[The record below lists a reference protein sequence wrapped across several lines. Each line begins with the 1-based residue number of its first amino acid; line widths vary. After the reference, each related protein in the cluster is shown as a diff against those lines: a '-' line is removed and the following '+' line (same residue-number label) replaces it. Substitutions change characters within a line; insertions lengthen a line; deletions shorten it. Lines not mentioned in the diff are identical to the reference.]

1 MSAKYELIHTEEG
14 AFPITVMARL
24 LGVERTGYYAWRNQ
38 LGTGP
43 DPDSRRGRRQVVA
56 DRVYALWMASKKIYG
71 IRRIHAD
78 LAGEGIRVSLGLVAV
93 IMRELGIAGVQPRA
107 TKRTTVPAADAQV
120 RADLV
125 RRDFTP
131 PVPTTHLVS
140 DITYLK
146 TGEGWLFLATV
157 IDLTTRMVVGWAT
170 AAHMRTSLII
180 DALKVAH
187 QGGYVAEGA
196 IAHSDRGSQYTSVE
210 YAEVARL
217 MQVRLSVG
225 RTGVCWDNAVAE
237 AFFASLK
244 NEMFYR
250 ERFATRARARLAV
263 AEYIEVFYNRKRRH
277 SALGYDIP
285 GRAME
290 AFFDRTE
297 SGSTAADWAA

>member
-1 MSAKYELIHTEEG
+1 M
-14 AFPITVMARL
+14 V
-24 LGVERTGYYAWRNQ
+24 GVEQ
-38 LGTGP
+38 GP
-43 DPDSRRGRRQVVA
+43 
-56 DRVYALWMASKKIYG
+56 YG
-71 IRRIHAD
+71 IRRIHKD
-78 LAGEGIRVSLGLVAV
+78 LAAEGITVSLGLVAA

-107 TKRTTVPAADAQV
+107 TKRTTIPAADAQD

-125 RRDFTP
+125 RREFNP

-170 AAHMRTSLII
+170 AKHMRTSLII
-180 DALKVAH
+180 DALKVAY

-196 IAHSDRGSQYTSVE
+196 IAHSDRGSQYTSAE

-244 NEMFYR
+244 NEMFHR
-250 ERFATRARARLAV
+250 QRFATRARARLGGRGVYRGVLQPEEASLGV
-263 AEYIEVFYNRKRRH
+263 GLRDPCPGDGVVLRSHRDGIIGSRPGCLRK
-277 SALGYDIP
+277 
-285 GRAME
+285 
-290 AFFDRTE
+290 
-297 SGSTAADWAA
+297 